1 MPQSRVAAV
10 NDTAGARKPVPHLS
24 PVRKAYEQIADQLRQ
39 LIISGQVRPGHR
51 LSTEATMAQDFGVSR
66 ATVREAL
73 RLLAAE
79 QLIRTARGPDGGS
92 YVTLPT
98 VDHISGFV
106 QSGIAL
112 LSASRDVSL
121 EELLEIRALLEIP
134 AARLAAQRRN
144 ANDLESIHQAIPRDP
159 LSLDPSTQF
168 TYNRDFH
175 SLLIKSSGNTLLTIA
190 AEPIFNVLQTNLSR
204 AALGRRFH
212 RAINDHHRGI
222 AAAVQAGSARA
233 AEREMRAHLTFLRPF
248 YEKAWRQTQADR
260 ELEEQER

>member
-1 MPQSRVAAV
+1 MPRSIVAAV
-10 NDTAGARKPVPHLS
+10 PGPADAGKPLPRLS
-24 PVRKAYEQIADQLRQ
+24 PVRKAYEQVADQLRE
-39 LIISGQVRPGHR
+39 LIISGQVHPGHR
-51 LSTEATMAQDFGVSR
+51 LSTETTLAHDFGVSR

-73 RLLAAE
+73 RLLAAQ

-112 LSASRDVSL
+112 LSASQDVTL

-134 AARLAAQRRN
+134 AARLAAQRRS
-144 ANDLESIHQAIPRDP
+144 ANDLECIHQAIPAEP
-159 LSLDPSTQF
+159 LSLDPRTQF
-168 TYNRDFH
+168 TFNRDFH
-175 SLLIKSSGNTLLTIA
+175 SLLIKSTGNTLLTLA
-190 AEPIFNVLQTNLSR
+190 AGPVFNVLQTNLSR
-204 AALGRRFH
+204 SALGRGFH

-233 AEREMRAHLTFLRPF
+233 AEREMRAHLAFLRPY
-248 YEKAWRQTQADR
+248 YEKAWRRTQAYR
-260 ELEEQER
+260 EQEERGQ